1 MMFTVISGLSARKK
15 FSNLMDQHLTVRGNV
30 EKDSGVG
37 ADDYP
42 STTLSESIALTKLMK
57 VKLTA
62 KKTALER

>member
-1 MMFTVISGLSARKK
+1 
-15 FSNLMDQHLTVRGNV
+15 VRGNV

>member
-1 MMFTVISGLSARKK
+1 M
-15 FSNLMDQHLTVRGNV
+15 

-57 VKLTA
+57 VKINS
-62 KKTALER
+62 